1 MVVGAAA
8 LAFGEGAPTT
18 GSRGTDA
25 SHVGGWRFG
34 VVRFRCVLL
43 VAYLLENFF
52 LKKRGESDGDG
63 HTFIISNGCLFR
75 TWLGARQ
82 WRNETH

>member
-1 MVVGAAA
+1 MLVVVGAAA

-52 LKKRGESDGDG
+52 KKTGAKAMEMGTLSSFLMGVY
-63 HTFIISNGCLFR
+63 FV
-75 TWLGARQ
+75 LG
-82 WRNETH
+82 